1 MLFSFPLRGKAGMGA
16 LALALLASTAHAAP
30 PAAPAALDQPALQ
43 SPKALGAAML
53 AVARAGKR
61 LVAAGERGIVLI
73 SDDGGR
79 QWQQAQVPVQV
90 SLTALRFVD
99 ERRGWAV
106 GHMGVV
112 LATADGG
119 LTWRKQLDG
128 VRAAQLLAQA
138 AAGGDEKQRQL
149 AQRYVEEGPD
159 KPFFDVEASD
169 AAHAVVVGAYNLAFE
184 TLDGGQ
190 TWKPLSPRL
199 PNPKGLHLYGVRMVG
214 GQVYIAGEQG
224 LLLKSADGGA
234 SFAPLAS
241 PYKGSFFGLLAARSG
256 TLVAYG
262 LRGNAFRSADGGAS
276 WEKLETGAP
285 VSISGAAELPAGAL
299 ALLNQ
304 LGQVLVSR
312 DDGRTFTALALPPGG
327 APASALAPGVGNA
340 LVFASL
346 RGMRSASA
354 P

>member
-1 MLFSFPLRGKAGMGA
+1 
-16 LALALLASTAHAAP
+16 
-30 PAAPAALDQPALQ
+30 
-43 SPKALGAAML
+43 
-53 AVARAGKR
+53 
-61 LVAAGERGIVLI
+61 
-73 SDDGGR
+73 
-79 QWQQAQVPVQV
+79 
-90 SLTALRFVD
+90 
-99 ERRGWAV
+99 
-106 GHMGVV
+106 
-112 LATADGG
+112 
-119 LTWRKQLDG
+119 
-128 VRAAQLLAQA
+128 
-138 AAGGDEKQRQL
+138 
-149 AQRYVEEGPD
+149 
-159 KPFFDVEASD
+159 VEASD

-184 TLDGGQ
+184 TSDGGQ

-199 PNPKGLHLYGVRMVG
+199 PNPKGLHLYGVRKVD

-224 LLLKSADGGA
+224 LLLKSGDGGA

-256 TLVAYG
+256 TLIAYG

-276 WEKLETGAP
+276 WQKLETGAP

-304 LGQVLVSR
+304 LGQVMVSR

-327 APASALAPGVGNA
+327 APTSALAPGEANA

-346 RGMRSASA
+346 RGMRSATA